1 MRRLMGMGAL
11 AVMVAGGAYGA
22 TPPSAASD
30 ETGRLRLYAF
40 GDLIGNAV
48 SNAAGPGNAMLYK
61 AASGA
66 VPVTGPGRR
75 AGSRAV
81 VLDADVFS
89 APAVTQAS
97 NAFTV
102 ALWLRPQAAGSK
114 KAGSR
119 SNGMIASNGSG
130 YYDGWRLLLHDWR
143 TRCPTIELGRGKDK
157 GALGVHARDSL
168 AVGFWNHLAATWDGA
183 RVRLYVNGM
192 LSAET
197 PYAGP
202 LVPPRGAL
210 CAGFSGYGV
219 GSLGMAID
227 TLAVYDRAL
236 PPETVARIAL
246 DGEALPADC
255 VALLGQAQAAAGAGA
270 RSEASQA
277 YRALAGKGEAP
288 AIWRQWAALAALR
301 FIETAADRRAG
312 VEACAAFYSDASVP
326 ETLRGQ
332 AIEFLAQICRRGLGG
347 EVLPS
352 RILADLPE
360 HLELDAGDPRLF
372 GLALAEAYQRERQF
386 DAAYGV
392 YRQLLTAAGDEA
404 EAAAGIRQGYARA
417 LWQGGCR
424 EEARAQYAALAA
436 DTRLPESARGLA
448 ALAVAQVW
456 REEGK
461 YAEAA
466 AAYRAVTG
474 TVSRFTHLL
483 DEARVGAEA
492 CANLLEGKPAR
503 DPEASRQRLAPLPE
517 PAVRFVVS
525 PKGRDTNPGTFEQPF
540 ATLERAR
547 DAVRAAKRGGSLPP
561 GGACVFLRGGR
572 YAVTNTFV
580 LEKGDSGSFGAPVV
594 YCAWPGERPVFDGG
608 FRVRGFWR
616 VRDAGTLKRLPEE
629 ARGHVHVANLTKQG
643 YTALEAQASYGRA
656 QTNETVRELF
666 QDGQPLEIARWPNDG
681 FLKMATANITNLTF
695 SCPTNRLARW
705 TQADDLMANGYW
717 FHLWAECTV
726 PLAAVDAATGVFT
739 FRQKP
744 DHNLRAGYPFY
755 VLNLLEE
762 IDRPGEWFLD
772 RAAGRLYVWP
782 LKQPWRSTL
791 TLSQWNRPFVEARKV
806 QEVVFRGLTFEYGRQ
821 NGMVLDACAN
831 VTVAGNVIRRLG
843 GTALIVTQGANIRI
857 YGNRMETLGHA
868 GMRVEGGNRTNLTSG
883 RIVIENNEVS
893 HFARCSR
900 TYNPALLLD
909 GCGARVA
916 HNHFHHAPSSAMR
929 IEGNDHLIEYNRVEH
944 MVRESDDQGGI
955 DMWCNPSYRGV
966 VIRYN
971 LWRDIGGGHAPCGQA
986 GIRFDDAISGMVVY
1000 GNRFERTSTGHF
1012 GGVQIHG
1019 GQDNIIDNNL
1029 FTACRYGVSFSAWG
1043 QKRWEDFLGRERI
1056 RNLMYSDVNITLPPY
1071 SKRYPELAGLPGK
1084 ADVNSIWRNLFIG
1097 TEEAL
1102 HKKPKGT
1109 ETWENR
1115 VFAEAPDLEEVAA
1128 CSPFETLPPEDE
1140 IGLYADPFRAA
1151 ASRDF

>member
-1 MRRLMGMGAL
+1 MSRLMGMGAL
-11 AVMVAGGAYGA
+11 AVMVACGARGG
-22 TPPSAASD
+22 TPPAASG
-30 ETGRLRLYAF
+30 EPGPVRRYAF
-40 GDLIGNAV
+40 GNLTGGAV
-48 SNAAGPGNAMLYK
+48 SNAAGPGDAMLNKK
-61 AASGA
+61 A
-66 VPVTGPGRR
+66 PVTGAGRL
-75 AGSRAV
+75 AGSRAA

-102 ALWLRPQAAGSK
+102 AVWLRPLAAGSK
-114 KAGSR
+114 KVGGGSG
-119 SNGMIASNGSG
+119 GMIVSNGSG
-130 YYDGWRLLLHDWR
+130 YYDGWRLLLQDWR
-143 TRCPTIELGRGKDK
+143 TRRPTVELGKEK
-157 GALGVHARDSL
+157 GALNVQARDALS
-168 AVGFWNHLAATWDGA
+168 AGFWNHLAATWDGA

-192 LSAET
+192 LSAEK
-197 PYAGP
+197 PHAGP

-219 GSLGMAID
+219 GSLNMAID

-236 PPETVARIAL
+236 PPETIARIAL
-246 DGEALPADC
+246 DGEALPAGC
-255 VALLGQAQAAAGAGA
+255 LPLLIRAQTAAGADAVG
-270 RSEASQA
+270 EASQA
-277 YRALAGKGEAP
+277 YRALAEKRDASDV
-288 AIWRQWAALAALR
+288 WRRWAALAAVR
-301 FIETAADRRAG
+301 FVETAAERRAG
-312 VEACAAFYSDASVP
+312 AEACEALIADPAAP
-326 ETLRGQ
+326 EPLRGQ
-332 AIEFLAQICRRGLGG
+332 AIEFLVQICHKGLGG
-347 EVLPS
+347 EWLSSRVLS
-352 RILADLPE
+352 ELPGR
-360 HLELDAGDPRLF
+360 LELDAAGQRLF
-372 GLALAEAYQRERQF
+372 GLALARAYQREQRW

-392 YRQLLTAAGDEA
+392 CRQLLESAGDDPEA
-404 EAAAGIRQGYARA
+404 VAEIRQEYAGL
-417 LWQGGCR
+417 LWRGGKTD
-424 EEARAQYAALAA
+424 EARAQYAALAA
-436 DTRLPESARGLA
+436 DKRLPESARGLA
-448 ALAVAQVW
+448 ALTVAQVW
-456 REEGK
+456 RGEGK
-461 YAEAA
+461 HAEAA

-483 DEARVGAEA
+483 DEARAGAEA
-492 CANLLEGKPAR
+492 SDNLLAGRPAR
-503 DPEASRQRLAPLPE
+503 DPEASRRRLAPLPE

-547 DAVRAAKRGGSLPP
+547 GAVRAAKRDGILPP

-580 LEKGDSGSFGAPVV
+580 LAEEDSGNFGAPVV
-594 YCAWPGERPVFDGG
+594 YCAWPGERPVLDGG

-616 VRDAGTLKRLPEE
+616 VRDADTLGRLPAE
-629 ARGHVHVANLTKQG
+629 ARGHVMVANLTKQG
-643 YTALEAQASYGRA
+643 YAALEAQAAYGRS

-666 QDGQPLEIARWPNDG
+666 QDGRPLEIARWPNEA
-681 FLKMATANITNLTF
+681 FLAMEAANITNLTF
-695 SCPTNRLARW
+695 TCPTNRLARW
-705 TQADDLMANGYW
+705 TRADDLMANGYW

-726 PLAAVDAATGVFT
+726 PVAAVDAATGRFT
-739 FRQKP
+739 LRQKP
-744 DHNLRAGYPFY
+744 YHNMRAGRPFY

-782 LKQPWRSTL
+782 LRHPWRSKL
-791 TLSQWNRPFVEARKV
+791 TLSRWDRPFVEARKV

-831 VTVAGNVIRRLG
+831 VLVAGNVIRRLG
-843 GTALIVTQGANIRI
+843 GTALLVTQGANIRI

-868 GMRVEGGNRTNLTSG
+868 GMRVEGGNRINLTSG
-883 RIVIENNEVS
+883 HIVIENNEIS

-929 IEGNDHLIEYNRVEH
+929 IEGNDHLIEFNRVEH

-1019 GQDNIIDNNL
+1019 GQNNIIDNNL
-1029 FTACRYGVSFSAWG
+1029 FTGCRYGVSFSAWG
-1043 QKRWEDFLGRERI
+1043 QKRWEEFLGREGI
-1056 RNLMYSDVNITLPPY
+1056 RKLMYSTVNISLPPY
-1071 SKRYPELAGLPGK
+1071 STRYPELAGLPGK
-1084 ADVNSIWRNLFIG
+1084 ADVNRVWRNLFVG

-1109 ETWENR
+1109 ETWGNR
-1115 VFAEAPDLEEVAA
+1115 VFAEAADPEGDAA
-1128 CSPFETLPPEDE
+1128 CSPFAALPPEAE
-1140 IGLYADPFRAA
+1140 IGPYADPFRADE
-1151 ASRDF
+1151 SPSP